1 MSDRKTAQNTA
12 RPFYKSI
19 WVVLVILAFV
29 VLSGFTVNWIA
40 LSQLPSSFDKGI
52 SIQTAFKQAKT
63 PLLIEFYSDTCST
76 CQRLTPLMH
85 QIYLDR
91 YPKELT
97 WVMIDMEQ
105 ADNAPIAQ
113 LFGVN
118 ELPAVF
124 LFDPHRMKKQRID
137 LGDFVTPQSLTQA
150 ISTGVTQ
157 LRTAKI
163 PSLDRVGSSKGEG
176 S

>member
-1 MSDRKTAQNTA
+1 MSIKTPQKAT

-19 WVVLVILAFV
+19 WVVLVILASV
-29 VLSGFTVNWIA
+29 VLSGFTVNWIS
-40 LSQLPSSFDKGI
+40 LSQLPSSYDKGL

-85 QIYLDR
+85 QIYQER
-91 YPKELT
+91 YPKALT

-105 ADNAPIAQ
+105 ADNAPVAQ

-124 LFDPHRMKKQRID
+124 LFDPRRMKKQKVH
-137 LGDFVTPQSLTQA
+137 LGEYVSPQSLTQA
-150 ISTGVTQ
+150 IANGVSQ
-157 LRTAKI
+157 LREAKR
-163 PSLDRVGSSKGEG
+163 PSS
-176 S
+176 

>member
-1 MSDRKTAQNTA
+1 MSDRKIAQKTA

-19 WVVLVILAFV
+19 WVVLVILASV
-29 VLSGFTVNWIA
+29 VLSGFTVNWIS
-40 LSQLPSSFDKGI
+40 LSQLPSSFDKGLT
-52 SIQTAFKQAKT
+52 IQTAFKQAKT

-85 QIYLDR
+85 QIYLER

-97 WVMIDMEQ
+97 WVMIDMDQ

-124 LFDPHRMKKQRID
+124 LFDPRRMKKQRIE

-150 ISTGVTQ
+150 ISNGVS
-157 LRTAKI
+157 LLHTAKK
-163 PSLDRVGSSKGEG
+163 PSLAKIASSKGEG